1 MTGRTFAQ
9 ILILATI
16 VVWVGVDVYLY
27 ATYGNPS
34 TISAT
39 IWRWSWHIPG
49 VPFAA
54 GVLCGH
60 LFFQITENVSFNAPP
75 GTEDK

>member
-16 VVWVGVDVYLY
+16 VVWVGVDIYLY

-39 IWRWSWHIPG
+39 IWRWTWHIPG
-49 VPFAA
+49 IPFSV
-54 GVLCGH
+54 GVLIGH
-60 LFFQITENVSFNAPP
+60 LLFQ
-75 GTEDK
+75 DKEPTAFPAIQSKHD